1 METSL
6 EASGIHS
13 GGFGRIHPTSRA
25 PTEAEEA
32 ELSALANVD
41 EIAARI
47 DDHAEGDPAIEA
59 DEAVV

>member
-13 GGFGRIHPTSRA
+13 GGFGRIA

-32 ELSALANVD
+32 ELSALANFD

-47 DDHAEGDPAIEA
+47 DDHAEGDPAIET